1 MNDHGTLTAPDTI
14 RFERLLPGPIERVW
28 AHLVDPG
35 KRALWLAA
43 GPMTPTPGGEVELH
57 FRNAELSRG
66 DDPAPEKYR
75 DYENSGEV
83 FGQVVACEPPHLL
96 AFTWSDMPGE
106 PEAED
111 SEVRFELEPRGE
123 QVLLTLTHM
132 RHGPSGARIP
142 GWKRSTRNGWGSKGD
157 RKIGSGPAIA
167 RLRTLASRTKRGIC
181 FPRAPR
187 GHP

>member
-1 MNDHGTLTAPDTI
+1 MNDHGTLTSPDTI

-57 FRNAELSRG
+57 FRNAELSQG

-83 FGQVVACEPPHLL
+83 FGQVVACDPPRLL

-106 PEAED
+106 PEPED

-123 QVLLTLTHM
+123 QVLLTLTHV
-132 RHGPSGARIP
+132 
-142 GWKRSTRNGWGSKGD
+142 
-157 RKIGSGPAIA
+157 
-167 RLRTLASRTKRGIC
+167 RLRPNELLSVAGGWHTHLGLLDDTLSGRDARPFWRTHTRVEAEYAERLGIE
-181 FPRAPR
+181 
-187 GHP
+187 G

>member
-1 MNDHGTLTAPDTI
+1 MNTHGALTAPDTI

-28 AHLVDPG
+28 MHLVDPD
-35 KRALWLAA
+35 KRALWLAG
-43 GPMTPTPGGEVELH
+43 GPMTLAPDGDVELA

-83 FGQVVACEPPHLL
+83 FGQITACEPPHLL

-111 SEVRFELEPRGE
+111 SEVRFELETQGE
-123 QVLLTLTHM
+123 HVRLTLTHM
-132 RHGPSGARIP
+132 RLQSNELLSVAGGWHTHLGILEDTLSGREARP
-142 GWKRSTRNGWGSKGD
+142 FWRTHTR
-157 RKIGSGPAIA
+157 IEAEYA
-167 RLRTLASRTKRGIC
+167 ERLGIE
-181 FPRAPR
+181 
-187 GHP
+187 G